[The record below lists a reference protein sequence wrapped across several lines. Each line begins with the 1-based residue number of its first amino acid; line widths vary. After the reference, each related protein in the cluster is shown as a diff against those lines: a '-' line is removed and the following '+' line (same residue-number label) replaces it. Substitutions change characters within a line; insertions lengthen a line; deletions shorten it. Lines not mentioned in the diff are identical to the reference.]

1 MILTNETVCVQL
13 CSSGKLKANN
23 DKVVDSIPPTEETT
37 FYALLDQN
45 MEAI

>member
-1 MILTNETVCVQL
+1 MKLNVCVQL
-13 CSSGKLKANN
+13 CSSGKLKADNY
-23 DKVVDSIPPTEETT
+23 KVVDSIPPTEETT